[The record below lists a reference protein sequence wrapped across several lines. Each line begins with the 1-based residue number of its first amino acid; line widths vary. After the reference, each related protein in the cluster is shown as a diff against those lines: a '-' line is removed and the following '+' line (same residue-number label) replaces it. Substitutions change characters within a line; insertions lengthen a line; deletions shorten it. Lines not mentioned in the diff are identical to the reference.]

1 MWAALQVA
9 MDFDENTTIVVLL
22 PDSGRGY
29 LSKIYSDQWMQDNGF
44 LIACRRPCASPIC
57 SQVATSTCRSWWQW
71 TAGKGGTS
79 HRHTAGV
86 RHLPDAGCPLD
97 QRALGHGHRRQY
109 PGAHLAGS
117 GFREPDMVE
126 NAVNE
131 VMDEP
136 LQTVDV
142 RGDRSDHRSSA
153 RPGFGAHRHQE
164 REPVGMITRPTCW
177 NTSPTGGKIPNREY
191 KWGRN
196 GKTKRR
202 VLVIGLDCAAPELV
216 FDQFQDDLPVLSGLI
231 DSSLHGKLRSA
242 IPPITVPAWASMM
255 TSKDPGQLGFYGFR
269 NRTDRSYS
277 KMGIVNSQM
286 VREPAVWD
294 IVSRAGGKV
303 VVMGVPRHI
312 PKPVNGVSIGC
323 FMTPSTNSNYTYPAN
338 LKWEIQ
344 DTVGDYMVDVPDFR
358 TEEKERLLRDI
369 YTMTERRFALAR
381 HLMDTRDW
389 DFFHLVEMGTDRIHH
404 GFWHYMDPQHPK
416 YEPGALSSAIHD
428 YYQYVDGQ
436 IATLLERVDD
446 NTTVLVVSDHGA
458 KRMDGGVCINEWLM
472 QEGLLTIRAKPPEK
486 VPLEQ
491 CEVDWDNTMAWAS
504 GDITAGCFNVAGRSR
519 TAWSKITTGAAGLK
533 DPYRSHPRSPGQS
546 DGHKAYIP
554 RKRTP
559 G

>member
-1 MWAALQVA
+1 M
-9 MDFDENTTIVVLL
+9 
-22 PDSGRGY
+22 
-29 LSKIYSDQWMQDNGF
+29 
-44 LIACRRPCASPIC
+44 
-57 SQVATSTCRSWWQW
+57 
-71 TAGKGGTS
+71 GKGT
-79 HRHTAGV
+79 
-86 RHLPDAGCPLD
+86 
-97 QRALGHGHRRQY
+97 
-109 PGAHLAGS
+109 
-117 GFREPDMVE
+117 
-126 NAVNE
+126 
-131 VMDEP
+131 
-136 LQTVDV
+136 
-142 RGDRSDHRSSA
+142 
-153 RPGFGAHRHQE
+153 
-164 REPVGMITRPTCW
+164 
-177 NTSPTGGKIPNREY
+177 
-191 KWGRN
+191 

-216 FDQFQDDLPVLSGLI
+216 FDQFRDDLPVLSGLI
-231 DSSLHGKLRSA
+231 GSSLHGKLRSA

-303 VVMGVPRHI
+303 VVMGVPPAYP

-381 HLMDTRDW
+381 HLMDTREW

-472 QEGLLTIRAKPPEK
+472 QEGLLTIGAKPPEK

-491 CEVDWDNTMAWAS
+491 CEVDWDNTVAWAS
-504 GDITAGCFNVAGRSR
+504 GGYYSRVFLNVAGREPNGVV
-519 TAWSKITTGAAGLK
+519 KDYDAALQDLK
-533 DPYRSHPRSPGQS
+533 KRIEAIPDHRGNPM
-546 DGHKAYIP
+546 DTKAYIP
-554 RKRTP
+554 QETYTAVNGIAPDLIVLFGDLLWRAVGSVGHDEIYTFDNDTGPDDANHAQHGIFVLNNGGKSREVEGQQLMDIAPTVLDALGLPVP
-559 G
+559 GDMQGSIIR